1 VDDQRKPPVSLF
13 HVGVERNPS
22 PRLGSTA
29 PLGSPL
35 PPSPGSLAVDQS
47 LIGLHISPLPAVAMV
62 TESGSGSHGGHR
74 RNGEDGVNVSDLLG
88 RLHLTKDEE
97 EFVAFSD
104 DEETT
109 NDGGSLDFTTI
120 GKVLSP
126 STLHIS
132 TITSAMRPAW
142 GNPVGLILR
151 SVGERVDNMFI
162 EEFGTDFDRQKALEG
177 TPWLVGCYA
186 VILQEYDEP
195 LKPSNV
201 SFSTVTMWVRILD
214 LPFGWMNAKRGARV
228 VGLIGEVQKVE
239 ADSEGKV
246 SGPFLR
252 ARVVID
258 ISKPLRRGIL
268 LKKDKSSAP
277 RIGLIFSMKT
287 CLSSACLVV
296 TLGIFSQL
304 VLPFRPGMQMGNCH
318 MNIRN
323 FVR

>member
-1 VDDQRKPPVSLF
+1 MTLRPRRPLLVDGSPAVDDHHKPLVSLF
-13 HVGVERNPS
+13 CTGVKRNPS
-22 PRLGSTA
+22 PRLGSSA

-104 DEETT
+104 DEEAT

-142 GNPVGLILR
+142 GNPVGLIL
-151 SVGERVDNMFI
+151 
-162 EEFGTDFDRQKALEG
+162 
-177 TPWLVGCYA
+177 
-186 VILQEYDEP
+186 
-195 LKPSNV
+195 
-201 SFSTVTMWVRILD
+201 
-214 LPFGWMNAKRGARV
+214 
-228 VGLIGEVQKVE
+228 
-239 ADSEGKV
+239 
-246 SGPFLR
+246 
-252 ARVVID
+252 
-258 ISKPLRRGIL
+258 
-268 LKKDKSSAP
+268 
-277 RIGLIFSMKT
+277 
-287 CLSSACLVV
+287 
-296 TLGIFSQL
+296 
-304 VLPFRPGMQMGNCH
+304 
-318 MNIRN
+318 
-323 FVR
+323 